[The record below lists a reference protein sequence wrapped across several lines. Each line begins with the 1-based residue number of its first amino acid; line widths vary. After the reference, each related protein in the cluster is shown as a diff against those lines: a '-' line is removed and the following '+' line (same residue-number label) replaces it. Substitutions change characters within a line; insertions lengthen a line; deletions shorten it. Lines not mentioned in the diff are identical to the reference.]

1 MWKIV
6 FKGGI
11 MMYPILLCSILSIA
25 IILERI
31 YFFNKIYRNIK
42 GFVDRVIHLIKKGK
56 IKDAFKECE
65 SSGTPLGEIMKAG
78 LSNYDRSKEKI
89 KESMEEASLYQ
100 MPKLEKNLSF
110 LATIAHISPLLGLL
124 GTVLGLVKCFHTIE
138 VKVAHFGSIAPSDLA
153 GGISEAL
160 LTTVAGLIVAIPA
173 YVAYNYFVHKLNLY
187 VLEMEKIT
195 TELLEILGEEAIKV

>member
-1 MWKIV
+1 MWKII

-11 MMYPILLCSILSIA
+11 MIYPILLCSILSIA

-56 IKDAFKECE
+56 IKDALRECE

-153 GGISEAL
+153 GGIWEAL

-195 TELLEILGEEAIKV
+195 TELLEILGGEAIKV